1 MPGNDKQPKP
11 PRRNGLGKMVV
22 TMLAL
27 TLVFAAAALA
37 PGEQTM
43 GAGYRVLYL
52 HVPVAWLGLLGFIV
66 MSVAGVGYLLSRDLS
81 WDHWAHSAGEL
92 GWLCC
97 GLTLLT
103 GSLWAK
109 CAWGTWWTWDPRL
122 TSSFALWLI
131 YAGCLLVRSNIAD
144 PHRCARFGSVLAIVG
159 MVDIPLV
166 VMATRWFRG
175 MHPVSPQ
182 MEMSMRILLAVNVAA
197 LTALFVFLLWQRR
210 NQLRWEDSM
219 SPLMG

>member
-1 MPGNDKQPKP
+1 MQRNDVNRQINGVLGN
-11 PRRNGLGKMVV
+11 LIV
-22 TMLAL
+22 TTIVMAL
-27 TLVFAAAALA
+27 VLTGAVLA
-37 PGEQTM
+37 PGEETM
-43 GAGYRVLYL
+43 GEGYRVLYL
-52 HVPVAWLGLLGFIV
+52 HVPVAWLGLLGFV
-66 MSVAGVGYLLSRDLS
+66 LMSASGAGYLLSRDLG

-103 GSLWAK
+103 GSLWAR

-122 TSSFALWLI
+122 TTSFVLWLI
-131 YAGCLLVRSNIAD
+131 YAGCLLVRSNIPD
-144 PHRCARFGSVLAIVG
+144 PHRRARLGGVLAIVG
-159 MVDIPLV
+159 VIDIPLV

-182 MEMSMRILLAVNVAA
+182 MESSMRIVLALNVLA

-210 NQLRWEDSM
+210 NQLQSSLTM
-219 SPLMG
+219 P